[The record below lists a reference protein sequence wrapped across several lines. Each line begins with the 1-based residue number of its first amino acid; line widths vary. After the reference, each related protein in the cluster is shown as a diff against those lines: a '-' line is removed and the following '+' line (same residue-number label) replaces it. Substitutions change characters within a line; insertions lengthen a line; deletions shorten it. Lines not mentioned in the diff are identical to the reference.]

1 MEKDGK
7 IGDQQLLEVKTLI
20 EVAIRMIKISLEEV
34 KIIIKMKIIKRGMIK
49 TKMVIKVDIKS
60 LNFSKDLQNLLLPF
74 L

>member
-7 IGDQQLLEVKTLI
+7 IGDQQLLEVKTLK

-60 LNFSKDLQNLLLPF
+60 LNFSKDLQNLFLPF

>member
-60 LNFSKDLQNLLLPF
+60 LNFSKDLQNLFLPF

>member
-49 TKMVIKVDIKS
+49 TKMAIKVDIKS

>member
-60 LNFSKDLQNLLLPF
+60 LNFSKNLQNLFLPF

>member
-49 TKMVIKVDIKS
+49 TKMAIKVDIKS
-60 LNFSKDLQNLLLPF
+60 LNFSKDLQNLFLPF

>member
-60 LNFSKDLQNLLLPF
+60 LNFSKDLQNLL
-74 L
+74 